1 MSKQII
7 IDGNQIHDIKS
18 LYEEINLKFMQG
30 EDWQLGESLDAFD
43 DLLYGGFGAIKG
55 DGPINLVWKN
65 FENNKEVLGFDL
77 TLNFYENKLKQP
89 QIFNKKI
96 IEDKIQK
103 LKNTGRDTYFEII
116 LEIIASHS
124 NITLIPE

>member
-55 DGPINLVWKN
+55 DEPINLVWEN
-65 FENNKEVLGFDL
+65 FENNREVLGFYL

-103 LKNTGRDTYFEII
+103 LKNTGRDTYFDII

>member
-7 IDGNQIHDIKS
+7 IDGNQIYDIKS

-55 DGPINLVWKN
+55 DEPINLVWKN
-65 FENNKEVLGFDL
+65 FENNREVLGFDL

-89 QIFNKKI
+89 QVFNKKI

-103 LKNTGRDTYFEII
+103 LKNTGRDTYFDII

-124 NITLIPE
+124 NITLIPK

>member
-7 IDGNQIHDIKS
+7 IDGNQIYDIKS

-55 DGPINLVWKN
+55 DEPINLVWKN
-65 FENNKEVLGFDL
+65 FENNREVLGFDL

-103 LKNTGRDTYFEII
+103 LKNTGRDTYFDII

>member
-1 MSKQII
+1 MSKEII

-55 DGPINLVWKN
+55 DEPINLVWKN
-65 FENNKEVLGFDL
+65 FENNREVLGFDL

-103 LKNTGRDTYFEII
+103 LKNTGRDTYFDII

>member
-1 MSKQII
+1 MSKEII

-55 DGPINLVWKN
+55 DEPINLVWKN
-65 FENNKEVLGFDL
+65 FENNREVLGFDL

-96 IEDKIQK
+96 IEEKIQK
-103 LKNTGRDTYFEII
+103 LKNTGRDTYFDII

>member
-7 IDGNQIHDIKS
+7 IDGNQIYDIKS

-55 DGPINLVWKN
+55 DEPINLVWKN
-65 FENNKEVLGFDL
+65 FENNREVLGFDL

-96 IEDKIQK
+96 IEEKIQK
-103 LKNTGRDTYFEII
+103 LKNTGRDTYFDII

>member
-55 DGPINLVWKN
+55 DEPINLVWKN
-65 FENNKEVLGFDL
+65 FENNREVLGFDL

-103 LKNTGRDTYFEII
+103 LKNTGRDTYFDII

-124 NITLIPE
+124 NITLIPK

>member
-7 IDGNQIHDIKS
+7 IDGNQIYDIKS

-55 DGPINLVWKN
+55 DEPINLVWKN
-65 FENNKEVLGFDL
+65 FENNREVLGFDL

-89 QIFNKKI
+89 QVFNKKI

-103 LKNTGRDTYFEII
+103 LKNTGRDTYFDII